1 MIVKG
6 KIVPLHETEIIPLA
20 SQLNSKCLKKIW
32 NVCMCVCVCV
42 CLCLCG
48 VPDVTLTFQ
57 LLF

>member
-1 MIVKG
+1 MIVKA

-42 CLCLCG
+42 CVFACA
-48 VPDVTLTFQ
+48 VYQMSP
-57 LLF
+57 